1 MQKISHKFVP
11 SFSWRLLAEKRN
23 PGEIYVENSVESV
36 ENPKTCSTVL
46 DKIEHLLYSC
56 YTNMCLIFEPG
67 RTKSP
72 NYGTEKSVC
81 SRQQAGFRPIRPP
94 GISLEGET
102 MQTLYYT
109 TGNFIRHTGNVVDLT
124 EYRRRLAQAQ
134 QEPEEGEENLVL
146 LPRESAPSPRRTR
159 ARRARRRALFLDAC
173 ASMGVVV
180 MTLTF
185 TLRVLAL

>member
-1 MQKISHKFVP
+1 
-11 SFSWRLLAEKRN
+11 
-23 PGEIYVENSVESV
+23 
-36 ENPKTCSTVL
+36 
-46 DKIEHLLYSC
+46 
-56 YTNMCLIFEPG
+56 
-67 RTKSP
+67 
-72 NYGTEKSVC
+72 
-81 SRQQAGFRPIRPP
+81 
-94 GISLEGET
+94 

-134 QEPEEGEENLVL
+134 QEPEEAEENLVL
-146 LPRESAPSPRRTR
+146 LPRESAPSP
-159 ARRARRRALFLDAC
+159 RRRALFLDAC

>member
-1 MQKISHKFVP
+1 MLQ
-11 SFSWRLLAEKRN
+11 
-23 PGEIYVENSVESV
+23 
-36 ENPKTCSTVL
+36 
-46 DKIEHLLYSC
+46 
-56 YTNMCLIFEPG
+56 
-67 RTKSP
+67 
-72 NYGTEKSVC
+72 
-81 SRQQAGFRPIRPP
+81 
-94 GISLEGET
+94 
-102 MQTLYYT
+102 T
-109 TGNFIRHTGNVVDLT
+109 TGRFPANPPAGHFIGGRDDADPVLYHWKLYPPHRQCGGPDRVPHLT

-134 QEPEEGEENLVL
+134 QEPEETEENLVL